1 MSAASVSVVIPM
13 HDSSRTIERALRS
26 VFDQTRPA
34 QEVIVVDDASTDDT
48 CAVVERLAA
57 TSPLPVRLIRLT
69 ENLGAGV
76 TRNTGWDVAQGELIA
91 FLDADD
97 AWHPRKLE
105 IQVGAMTAH
114 PSTVMSCHRHRFSS
128 TDEWASVRA
137 PRHHM
142 VGLRAFLFKN
152 RCSTPS
158 VMVRRGVKQRFGD
171 GSHSEDY
178 LLWMRIVAT
187 HGPCLKIDAPLVHCL
202 NPAFGGGGLSGQ
214 VLAMERAELAGYRAL
229 HHEGAISR
237 TMLVVTSVWSVAK
250 FMIRLARLANPLRRK
265 QR

>member
-1 MSAASVSVVIPM
+1 MSTTSVSVVIPM
-13 HDSSRTIERALRS
+13 HNSSRTIERALQS
-26 VFDQTRPA
+26 VFDQTLPA
-34 QEVIVVDDASTDDT
+34 SEIIAVDDASADDT

-57 TSPLPVRLIRLT
+57 NSPLPVRLIKLT

-76 TRNTGWDVAQGELIA
+76 TRNTGWDMAQGELIA

-105 IQVGAMTAH
+105 IQVAAMNAH
-114 PSTVMSCHRHRFSS
+114 PSTAMSCHRHRFSS
-128 TDEWASVRA
+128 TNEWASIHTS
-137 PRHHM
+137 RHHM

-158 VMVRRGVKQRFGD
+158 VMVRRNVPQRFGN

-178 LLWMRIVAT
+178 LLWMRIVAA
-187 HGPCLKIDAPLVHCL
+187 HGPSLKIDAPLVHCL

-229 HHEGAISR
+229 HHDEAISR
-237 TMLVVTSVWSVAK
+237 TMLVVASVWSVAK
-250 FMIRLARLANPLRRK
+250 FIIRLARLANPLRRK

>member
-1 MSAASVSVVIPM
+1 MSTASVSVVIPM
-13 HDSSRTIERALRS
+13 HNSSSTIERALRS
-26 VFDQTRPA
+26 VFDQTLPA
-34 QEVIVVDDASTDDT
+34 QEVIAVDDASTDDT
-48 CAVVERLAA
+48 CAVVERLA
-57 TSPLPVRLIRLT
+57 TNSPTPIRLIRLT
-69 ENLGAGV
+69 KNLGAGV

-105 IQVGAMTAH
+105 VQVEAMNVH

-128 TDEWASVRA
+128 TDEWTSVRA
-137 PRHHM
+137 PRRHM

-158 VMVRRGVKQRFGD
+158 VMVRRGVTKRFGD

-178 LLWMRIVAT
+178 LLWMRIVAA
-187 HGPCLKIDAPLVHCL
+187 HGSCLKIDAPLVHCL

-214 VLAMERAELAGYRAL
+214 VFAMERAELAGYRAL
-229 HHEGAISR
+229 RRDGAISL
-237 TMLVVTSVWSVAK
+237 TMLVVASVWSIAK
-250 FMIRLARLANPLRRK
+250 FMIRLARMANPLRRK

>member
-1 MSAASVSVVIPM
+1 SEIIA
-13 HDSSRTIERALRS
+13 
-26 VFDQTRPA
+26 
-34 QEVIVVDDASTDDT
+34 VDDASDDDT
-48 CAVVERLAA
+48 CAVVERLAVN
-57 TSPLPVRLIRLT
+57 SPVPVRLIRLT
-69 ENLGAGV
+69 TNLGAGV

-105 IQVGAMTAH
+105 IQVNMMDAH
-114 PSTVMSCHRHRFSS
+114 SSTVMSCHRHRFSS
-128 TDEWASVRA
+128 ANEWTSIHAS
-137 PRHHM
+137 RHYM

-158 VMVRRGVKQRFGD
+158 VMVRRGVPQRFGD

-178 LLWMRIVAT
+178 LLWMRIVAA
-187 HGPCLKIDAPLVHCL
+187 HGPCLKIDAPLAHCL

-229 HHEGAISR
+229 HHEGSISR
-237 TMLVVTSVWSVAK
+237 MMLIVASVWSLAK
-250 FMIRLARLANPLRRK
+250 FVIRLARLANPLRRK

>member
-1 MSAASVSVVIPM
+1 MSTASVSVVIPM
-13 HDSSRTIERALRS
+13 HNSSSTIERALRS

-34 QEVIVVDDASTDDT
+34 REVIAVDDASTDDT
-48 CAVVERLAA
+48 CAVVERLA
-57 TSPLPVRLIRLT
+57 TNSPTPIRLIRLT
-69 ENLGAGV
+69 TNLGAGV

-97 AWHPRKLE
+97 AWHPQKLE
-105 IQVGAMTAH
+105 IQVEAMSAHTA
-114 PSTVMSCHRHRFSS
+114 TVMSCHRHQFSTANDWGS
-128 TDEWASVRA
+128 IHS
-137 PRHHM
+137 PRQHF

-158 VMVRRGVKQRFGD
+158 VVVRRDIPQRFGN

-178 LLWMRIVAT
+178 LLWMRIVAA

-229 HHEGAISR
+229 RRDGAVSL
-237 TMLVVTSVWSVAK
+237 TMLVVASVWSIAK
-250 FMIRLARLANPLRRK
+250 FMIRLARMANPLRRK